1 MSTHSTSSNFFATAF
16 RHRLAWPLLTLV
28 LLLAL
33 NAAFNPSFLHLE
45 WRDGHL
51 YGSLIDI
58 LNRAAPLVLVSL
70 GMTLVIATRG
80 IDISVGAVVAIAA
93 ALAAW
98 MIGGSVVRAT
108 SAASRCR
115 WRSLAAL
122 GVALVCGLWNGLLVA
137 RVGMQPIIA
146 TLILMVAGRGIA
158 QLITGGQIITIYY
171 AALLLPRQRLP
182 ARACPS
188 RSSSWRWCS
197 SRCYLAITRTAL
209 GLFIQAVGINPT
221 AARVAGVQ
229 ARRLVVGAY
238 AFCGVC
244 AGVAGLLISS
254 NVKSADGNNAGQL
267 LELDAILA
275 VTLGGT
281 ALTGGRFSLVGSVIG
296 ALIIQTLTYAI
307 YSLGVPPEI
316 NLVVKAVVV
325 FAVMLLQS
333 PEFRATL
340 GQLVRRPA
348 LEGARAMSAVM
359 DKREAAATGTTRRA
373 PRTARA
379 STPSTCR
386 WPPPSRSSC

>member
-1 MSTHSTSSNFFATAF
+1 MRERLSAAM
-16 RHRLAWPLLTLV
+16 RHRLAWPVITLA
-28 LLLAL
+28 LLLAV
-33 NAAFNPSFLHLE
+33 NAIFNTDFLHVE
-45 WRDGHL
+45 WRGGHL
-51 YGSLIDI
+51 YGSLVDI
-58 LNRAAPLVLVSL
+58 LNRAAPLMLVSL

-98 MIGGSVVRAT
+98 MIGGSLVVNEGVST
-108 SAASRCR
+108 HVSRFPMPLAI
-115 WRSLAAL
+115 LAAI
-122 GVALVCGLWNGLLVA
+122 GVALLCGLWNGLLVA

-171 AALLLPRQRLP
+171 APFFFLGSGYLFGLPFSLFIV
-182 ARACPS
+182 AAVFGVL
-188 RSSSWRWCS
+188 
-197 SRCYLAITRTAL
+197 YLAITRTAL
-209 GLFIQAVGINPT
+209 GLFIQSVGINPE
-221 AARVAGVQ
+221 ASRVAGIK
-229 ARRLVVGAY
+229 ARRIVVGVY
-238 AFCGVC
+238 AFCGAC

-267 LELDAILA
+267 IELDAILA

-281 ALTGGRFSLVGSVIG
+281 LLTGGRFSLVGSMLG

-333 PEFRATL
+333 AEFRDSVRTL
-340 GQLVRRPA
+340 VQRPA
-348 LEGARAMSAVM
+348 RGEV
-359 DKREAAATGTTRRA
+359 
-373 PRTARA
+373 RT
-379 STPSTCR
+379 
-386 WPPPSRSSC
+386 

>member
-1 MSTHSTSSNFFATAF
+1 MADSKNKNLMATAM
-16 RHRLAWPLLTLV
+16 RHRLAWPVVTLL

-33 NAAFNPSFLHLE
+33 NTAFNSSFLHIE

-93 ALAAW
+93 ATAAW
-98 MIGGSVVRAT
+98 MIGGAVSGD
-108 SAASRCR
+108 ASRFPLPLAI
-115 WRSLAAL
+115 LAAL
-122 GVALVCGLWNGLLVA
+122 AIALVCGLWNGLLVA

-158 QLITGGQIITIYY
+158 QLITNGQIITIYY
-171 AALLLPRQRLP
+171 KPYFFLGSGSLLGLPFSLFIVAGVFALL
-182 ARACPS
+182 
-188 RSSSWRWCS
+188 
-197 SRCYLAITRTAL
+197 YLAITRTAL
-209 GLFIQAVGINPT
+209 GLFIQAVGINPM
-221 AARVAGVQ
+221 AARVAGVKS
-229 ARRLVVGAY
+229 RRLVVGAY
-238 AFCGVC
+238 AFCGLC
-244 AGVAGLLISS
+244 AGIAGLLISS

-325 FAVMLLQS
+325 FLVMLLQS
-333 PEFRATL
+333 PEFRAA
-340 GQLVRRPA
+340 VRSLALRPA
-348 LEGARAMSAVM
+348 AGEVV
-359 DKREAAATGTTRRA
+359 
-373 PRTARA
+373 P
-379 STPSTCR
+379 
-386 WPPPSRSSC
+386 